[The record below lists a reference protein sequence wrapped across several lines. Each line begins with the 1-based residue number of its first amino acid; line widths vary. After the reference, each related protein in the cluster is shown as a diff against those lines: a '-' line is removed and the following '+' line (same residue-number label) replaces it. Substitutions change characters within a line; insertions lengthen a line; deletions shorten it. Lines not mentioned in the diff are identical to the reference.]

1 MATRESQDRPS
12 APIRARR
19 SLSSSGSGPPCRPS
33 AGEFCRQNDVIGALG
48 QTSNSSLPRAARPP
62 TTDAPNDHPPND
74 RRVAVSPPTG
84 PVAFPARLSVD
95 ALSIAREGR
104 FGDALATQDA
114 RARGRVGGSAPRRAR
129 RARGRAPRLEPGG
142 MGGELIRVRQ
152 LSWLALPI
160 VVDGDDVSVDDVG
173 VVPRGVGRGLA
184 MAAPKRLDDAPVHL
198 RGVGERRCGNPAG
211 G

>member
-1 MATRESQDRPS
+1 MATRRVSGPSFRSYSRASEPLVLRERPAVPPECRRILPPKRRDRG
-12 APIRARR
+12 IRAN
-19 SLSSSGSGPPCRPS
+19 LQL
-33 AGEFCRQNDVIGALG
+33 EFAA
-48 QTSNSSLPRAARPP
+48 SRAPADD
-62 TTDAPNDHPPND
+62 DAPNDYPPND

-160 VVDGDDVSVDDVG
+160 VVDGDDVGVDDVG

-198 RGVGERRCGNPAG
+198 RGVGERRGGNPAG